1 MKQQKKLEKLFLLIL
16 TVRLPHDKGSKLV
29 SSLKNK
35 KNSFLPEEFAI
46 AHELS
51 FIIHDVMAQIIKSGE
66 EGNFFTTTIDFE
78 NDDESESLK
87 NSDDIFAWLEAE
99 NRFSDRAK
107 VLKTSV
113 LPAVLSDML
122 HCIYEALE
130 TSRKGK
136 LSISYMLIRK
146 PFQESL
152 YLLESIVL
160 DELDF
165 SQKLAEDPLQ
175 LRSKN
180 ARGLNAH
187 AKRIQKV
194 LDILNESSR
203 FDATYIAQL
212 RYDKMREDSFDGI
225 CNHAMHLFTEH
236 KAIRTEQLNINFIF
250 SGWDQKIS
258 QWSYLYSRIPYLLF
272 YTLQIVEYI
281 VMSIAPTTQEYLDE
295 TQRRISASIVLWWKY
310 IDENYKC
317 PQLEIFVQATES
329 WLNEHCQISGY
340 AIPTEKDLWRMSK
353 IGAYPKEKVL
363 SVKKRNMRYKIHAAM
378 NRMTAK

>member
-1 MKQQKKLEKLFLLIL
+1 ML
-16 TVRLPHDKGSKLV
+16 

-78 NDDESESLK
+78 NDDESESLEK
-87 NSDDIFAWLEAE
+87 SDDIFAWLEAE
-99 NRFSDRAK
+99 NRFNDRAK
-107 VLKTSV
+107 VLKTTV

-165 SQKLAEDPLQ
+165 SQKLAEEPLQ

-180 ARGLNAH
+180 AGGVDAH
-187 AKRIQKV
+187 AKRIQKI
-194 LDILNESSR
+194 LNILNESSR

-212 RYDKMREDSFDGI
+212 RYDKTNEDSFDGI
-225 CNHAMHLFTEH
+225 CNLAMHLFTEH

-250 SGWDQKIS
+250 SGWDQKMS

-272 YTLQIVEYI
+272 YILQIVEYI
-281 VMSIAPTTQEYLDE
+281 VKSIASTTQEYLDDM
-295 TQRRISASIVLWWKY
+295 QRRISASIILWWKNF
-310 IDENYKC
+310 DENYKC
-317 PQLEIFVQATES
+317 QQIERFVQTTET
-329 WLNEHCQISGY
+329 WLHEHCQLSGY
-340 AIPTEKDLWRMSK
+340 SLPTEKDLLHMSET
-353 IGAYPKEKVL
+353 GAYPKEKAL
-363 SVKKRNMRYKIHAAM
+363 SVKKRNLKYKIHAAM
-378 NRMTAK
+378 NKMTAK